1 MLSHIQRLFA
11 PPVFENDE
19 DKTRMAKVL
28 NTLLVA
34 MMLFLVLVGS
44 IGIPFVLVRKLYD
57 SIIVL
62 GLFLVLLTA
71 HWLEYGLSLRFS
83 CLSRAV

>member
-1 MLSHIQRLFA
+1 MLPHIQGLFA

-28 NTLLVA
+28 NTVLVA

-44 IGIPFVLVRKLYD
+44 IGIPFILVR
-57 SIIVL
+57 S
-62 GLFLVLLTA
+62 
-71 HWLEYGLSLRFS
+71 LSWGS
-83 CLSRAV
+83 SWCW